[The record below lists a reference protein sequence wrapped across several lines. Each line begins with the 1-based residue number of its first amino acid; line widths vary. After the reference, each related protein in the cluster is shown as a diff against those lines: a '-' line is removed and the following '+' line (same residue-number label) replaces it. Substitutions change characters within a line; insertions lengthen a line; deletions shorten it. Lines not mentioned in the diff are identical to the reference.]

1 MYCMKKL
8 NLILS
13 ILFLTCIFTN
23 KTWGQ
28 ITQQD
33 PVVIQ
38 FSGLVLTEEL
48 NTLIP
53 VPFTTVYVEG
63 TRRGTY
69 SDFDGFFSLVVQ
81 KGETIVFSS
90 IGFETVRYTIPDSLK
105 ANRYTVY
112 QLLSKD
118 TILLPETVVY
128 PWPSREHYKI
138 EFLAMDVSS
147 ELASNAQENLSFETM
162 EKARRAL
169 PPDGAETGNLYLRQ
183 IANERRYDG
192 QLKPMNVLNP
202 LAWKEFFDSW
212 KEGKYK
218 RQSN

>member
-1 MYCMKKL
+1 MNKL
-8 NLILS
+8 NLFFTIL
-13 ILFLTCIFTN
+13 ILIALSSL
-23 KTWGQ
+23 KTEGQ
-28 ITQQD
+28 STRD
-33 PVVIQ
+33 TLVIQ
-38 FSGLVLTEEL
+38 FSGLVLTEEY
-48 NTLIP
+48 NQLIP

-69 SDFDGFFSLVVQ
+69 SDLDGFFSIVVR
-81 KGETIVFSS
+81 KGETVVFSS
-90 IGFETVRYTIPDSLK
+90 IGFEQVKYLIPDTLK

-112 QLLSKD
+112 QLMAKD

-147 ELASNAQENLSFETM
+147 ELASNAKENLSFETM

-169 PPDGAETGNLYLRQ
+169 PADGVETGNLYLRQ

-212 KEGKYK
+212 KNGKYK
-218 RQSN
+218 KQSK